1 MPSTSQL
8 TQNSRSMNGLNTIN
22 ANAVFTDTLEVN
34 TITIDTAGTVPTRPS
49 GDSTLNIANTQFVSN
64 AVATAGANY
73 VDLTSTQTITGAK
86 TFSNANTVV
95 SGNLITNSIVSASA
109 TTDINIGTALTTGD
123 INMGTT
129 ASGGQN
135 VALNWG
141 SGSNSG
147 QLTFQGG
154 SFTLGSSG
162 NYNQYSG
169 AIFDTNISTNQTSG
183 VLNIATGGSK
193 TGGINIGTGAS
204 AKTIVLGD
212 GSLGTTVIRGQF
224 AQLRPSQSGACN
236 VGDNMTSG
244 SVIIGR
250 GDTTASSTTINI
262 GNGTLF
268 TGAINVGAG
277 TSGNAPITIGST
289 ASTTQ
294 TATHNAITTF
304 SKIPSCAVAPTTA
317 DHLCNK
323 TYVDSVASGGG
334 VTLNT
339 TQTITGEK
347 TFSNA
352 NTFITGNLNAPTIT
366 TTVGTSMTIET
377 DPSGFS
383 DNINMY
389 SNNEVT
395 LNSGYSTNINGGT
408 FVTSTAGTGLYLT
421 TNGSAGLNL
430 KDNFGGAIGINFTG
444 TNITFNNTTG
454 KTDFNGNV
462 NVKNAS
468 TLSVGT
474 GTTTFAGGA
483 VDVSGGKLTSG
494 GQFALKSGGS
504 DRLTIDHSFGLTTI
518 RIKTAGQAL
527 NIGMSD
533 NTNYAMQINDTT
545 GAGTYQKSAI
555 FIPDQATFSLI
566 PSGTIMMNV
575 TNSVP
580 NGYVYCDGTGYST
593 ANVATNKYYTLFT
606 TIGYAFGG
614 SGGTFNVPNFKG
626 AFLRG
631 EGSQVVGGITYSA
644 GTRGT
649 AQPHQLQDHKHTYS
663 DMMWWD
669 TDTGG
674 GSGQT
679 IYVAGTDYQVPGGD
693 TVGSNG
699 DGNFSNRLTK
709 ATYPATAVNPGTPA
723 QQYSAPTNVSAL
735 TGDNT
740 YPMNYSV
747 YYIIKI

>member
-1 MPSTSQL
+1 MSSNYGFQPTL
-8 TQNSRSMNGLNTIN
+8 DGLNNIDADSSTTTNIICDTI
-22 ANAVFTDTLEVN
+22 TVN
-34 TITIDTAGTVPTRPS
+34 TSSSVPTMAP
-49 GDSTLNIANTQFVSN
+49 GNSTTNIANTQFVTN
-64 AVATAGANY
+64 AITTAGANY
-73 VDLTSTQTITGAK
+73 VDLTSTQSISGAK

-95 SGNLITNSIVSASA
+95 SGNLITNNIVSASA
-109 TTDINIGTALTTGD
+109 TTDIHIGGALTTGD
-123 INMGTT
+123 IRLGN
-129 ASGGQN
+129 SGGATN

-141 SGSNSG
+141 GSSNSG
-147 QLTFQGG
+147 NLSFQGG
-154 SFTLGSSG
+154 SLTLAGTG
-162 NYNQYSG
+162 NYNQTSG
-169 AIFDTNISTNQTSG
+169 ATYQTNISTNQS
-183 VLNIATGGSK
+183 TGELA
-193 TGGINIGTGAS
+193 IGTAGARS
-204 AKTIVLGD
+204 
-212 GSLGTTVIRGQF
+212 
-224 AQLRPSQSGACN
+224 
-236 VGDNMTSG
+236 
-244 SVIIGR
+244 
-250 GDTTASSTTINI
+250 
-262 GNGTLF
+262 
-268 TGAINVGAG
+268 GAININTGG
-277 TSGNAPITIGST
+277 TSIAPVNISSATNDNAPITIGST
-289 ASTTQ
+289 ASSTQ
-294 TATHNAITTF
+294 TCAMNGITTF

-323 TYVDSVASGGG
+323 TYVDSVSGGSVSLAG
-334 VTLNT
+334 TNVWTGTNT
-339 TQTITGEK
+339 FNTNLPTSTQTPTTATQLTTKTYVDSNFVNLTGTQTISGEK

-366 TTVGTSMTIET
+366 TTLGTSMTIQT

-408 FVTSTAGTGLYLT
+408 YVTSTAGTGLYLT
-421 TNGSAGLNL
+421 TNGTAGLNL
-430 KDNFGGAIGINFTG
+430 TDNYGGAIGIQLTG
-444 TNITFNNTTG
+444 TNITFNNSTG

-462 NVKNAS
+462 NVMNAS

-474 GTTTFAGGA
+474 GATTFGGGA

-494 GQFALKSGGS
+494 GEFALKSGGA
-504 DRLTIDHSFGLTTI
+504 DRLTIDHAYGYTTI

-527 NIGMSD
+527 VIGMSD

-575 TNSVP
+575 TNSIP
-580 NGYVYCDGTGYST
+580 NGYVYCDGTSYST
-593 ANVATNKYYTLFT
+593 TNVATNKYYTLFT

-614 SGGTFNVPNFKG
+614 SGATFKVPNFQG

-631 EGSQVVGGITYSA
+631 EGSQVVGGVTYSA

-669 TDTGG
+669 TDVGG

-679 IYVAGTDYQVPGGD
+679 IYVAGANYQVPGGD

-709 ATYPATAVNPGTPA
+709 ATWPSTAVNPGSPIQEYNT
-723 QQYSAPTNVSAL
+723 PTNVSAL

>member
-1 MPSTSQL
+1 MSSNYGFQPTL
-8 TQNSRSMNGLNTIN
+8 DGLNNIDADSTTTTNIICDTI
-22 ANAVFTDTLEVN
+22 TVN
-34 TITIDTAGTVPTRPS
+34 TSSSVPTMAP
-49 GDSTLNIANTQFVSN
+49 GNSTTNIANTQFVTN
-64 AVATAGANY
+64 AITTAGANY
-73 VDLTSTQTITGAK
+73 VDLTSTQTITGEK
-86 TFSNANTVV
+86 TFSNANTVI
-95 SGNLITNSIVSASA
+95 SGNLVTNNIVSASA
-109 TTDINIGTALTTGD
+109 TTDISIGQNLTTGD
-123 INMGTT
+123 IKLGN
-129 ASGGQN
+129 SGGATN

-141 SGSNSG
+141 GASNSG
-147 QLTFQGG
+147 NLSFQGG
-154 SFTLGSSG
+154 SLTLAGTG
-162 NYNQYSG
+162 NYNQTSG
-169 AIFDTNISTNQTSG
+169 ATYQTNISTNQSTGELAIGTAGGRSG
-183 VLNIATGGSK
+183 AIYINTGGTS
-193 TGGINIGTGAS
+193 TAPVNISSGTNA
-204 AKTIVLGD
+204 
-212 GSLGTTVIRGQF
+212 
-224 AQLRPSQSGACN
+224 
-236 VGDNMTSG
+236 
-244 SVIIGR
+244 
-250 GDTTASSTTINI
+250 
-262 GNGTLF
+262 
-268 TGAINVGAG
+268 
-277 TSGNAPITIGST
+277 NAPITIGST

-294 TATHNAITTF
+294 TCAMNGITTF
-304 SKIPSCAVAPTTA
+304 SKIPSCSVAPTTA

-323 TYVDSVASGGG
+323 TYVDSVSGGGG

-352 NTFITGNLNAPTIT
+352 NTYITGNLNAPTIT
-366 TTVGTSMTIET
+366 TTSGTSMTIET

-395 LNSGYSTNINGGT
+395 LNSGYSTNINGVT
-408 FVTSTAGTGLYLT
+408 FVTQTAGTGLYLT
-421 TNGSAGLNL
+421 TNGTAGLNL
-430 KDNFGGAIGINFTG
+430 TDNYGGAIGIQFTG

-462 NVKNAS
+462 NIKNTS

-494 GQFALKSGGS
+494 GEFALKSGGA
-504 DRLTIDHSFGLTTI
+504 DRLTIDHASGYTTI

-527 NIGMSD
+527 VIGMSD

-580 NGYVYCDGTGYST
+580 NGYVYCDGTSYST
-593 ANVATNKYYTLFT
+593 TNVATNKYYTLFT
-606 TIGYAFGG
+606 VIGYAFGG
-614 SGGTFNVPNFKG
+614 SGATFKVPNFQG

-631 EGSQVVGGITYSA
+631 EGSQVVGGVTYSA

-669 TDTGG
+669 TDVGG

-679 IYVAGTDYQVPGGD
+679 IYVAGANYQVPGGD

-709 ATYPATAVNPGTPA
+709 ATWPSTAVNPGSPIQEYNT
-723 QQYSAPTNVSAL
+723 PTNVSAL